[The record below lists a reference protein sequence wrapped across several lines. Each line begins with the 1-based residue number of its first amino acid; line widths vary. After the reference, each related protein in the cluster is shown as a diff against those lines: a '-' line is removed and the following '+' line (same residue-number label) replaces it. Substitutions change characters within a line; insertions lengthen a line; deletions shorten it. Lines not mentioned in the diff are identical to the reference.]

1 MRARKT
7 PLISIDCI
15 RAEVKQANKLMST
28 EYVCEKKIIEYDW
41 DNDAKPENGM
51 NINKIYAQ
59 L

>member
-1 MRARKT
+1 
-7 PLISIDCI
+7 
-15 RAEVKQANKLMST
+15 MST
-28 EYVCEKKIIEYDW
+28 EYVCEKKIIEYEW